1 MMSGLERHSTGT
13 KSSNSDNWFIPYF
26 LRKDPRV
33 DMLNG
38 FGRMPLV
45 NNNTYLELAKRDFN
59 RCQVQHQ
66 LEWHG
71 LQKYASNLRNTLY
84 FVNYILFSCMR
95 TYISMYVGGLQR
107 MASRLLGWLQEMY

>member
-1 MMSGLERHSTGT
+1 MMSGLERHSTG
-13 KSSNSDNWFIPYF
+13 KKWSNSNNWFIPYL

-71 LQKYASNLRNTLY
+71 LQKYSLISRN
-84 FVNYILFSCMR
+84 ILLITSYFSCI
-95 TYISMYVGGLQR
+95 TCLSMYLGGLLR
-107 MASRLLGWLQEMY
+107 MASRLLG